1 MTQQKQK
8 PDSGEGTAERKP
20 RTSVGELA
28 KLLAERRAAGSS
40 SVTVKVSA
48 QGVFMPE
55 VTIVANEDDETID
68 RMVEQ
73 ATDAYTKLLAASKPA
88 D

>member
-1 MTQQKQK
+1 MPTRKTTTRRG
-8 PDSGEGTAERKP
+8 SGDTATSK
-20 RTSVGELA
+20 RTSVSELA

-55 VTIVANEDDETID
+55 ITIVANEDDATID
-68 RMVEQ
+68 RMVKQ
-73 ATDAYTKLLAASKPA
+73 ATDSYEKLLKIAKVLK
-88 D
+88 